1 MSVSI
6 ENLSSKELSE
16 LISRANQRKKVLA
29 KRKPA
34 NQVKAAVAKF
44 LTSVGWT
51 FDELYGR
58 TGGGK
63 PAASTTA
70 TASAEAK
77 PGRKSTKGRT
87 LGKVAPKYRN
97 PENPKETWSGR
108 GMQPRWLAEQVK
120 RGKSAADFLI
130 SAKPTPK
137 PQVAGRRVVKAADA

>member
-58 TGGGK
+58 ASAPKATA
-63 PAASTTA
+63 PAA
-70 TASAEAK
+70 EK
-77 PGRKSTKGRT
+77 QPRKTTKGRS

-97 PENPKETWSGR
+97 PANAKETWTGR
-108 GMQPRWLAEQVK
+108 GKQPRWLAAETAK
-120 RGKSAADFLI
+120 GRKLEDFLI
-130 SAKPTPK
+130 K
-137 PQVAGRRVVKAADA
+137 

>member
-58 TGGGK
+58 AGGSK
-63 PAASTTA
+63 PAAPAATTA
-70 TASAEAK
+70 PK
-77 PGRKSTKGRT
+77 PARKSTKGRV

-97 PENPKETWSGR
+97 PANPKETWAGR
-108 GMQPRWLAEQVK
+108 GKQPRWLAAETAK
-120 RGKSAADFLI
+120 GRKLEDFLI
-130 SAKPTPK
+130 K
-137 PQVAGRRVVKAADA
+137 

>member
-58 TGGGK
+58 TSAPK
-63 PAASTTA
+63 SAAPAAPA
-70 TASAEAK
+70 AEK
-77 PGRKSTKGRT
+77 QPRKTTKGRS

-97 PENPKETWSGR
+97 PANAKETWTGR
-108 GMQPRWLAEQVK
+108 GEQPRWLAAETAK
-120 RGKSAADFLI
+120 GRKLDEFLI
-130 SAKPTPK
+130 K
-137 PQVAGRRVVKAADA
+137 